1 MTKRRK
7 TPRQCEPARGFSA
20 VDRAKPQNLTPGR
33 TWPASHHAAHA
44 SHSAHTT
51 HVRHAAA
58 GFLVFR
64 LVCNHRLGGDD
75 QRRDRSRSLQCR
87 AGYLGRIQD
96 THLQHV
102 AVFFSG
108 SVITVGALAFFYL
121 GHYNGRFTTGVEYDL
136 TQRSFHGTTQDVNTG
151 LLLFVDGINLVQR
164 SDSAD
169 QGYTTTG
176 YDAFFNGS
184 AGRVQRVFN
193 ASLLLFH
200 FHFRTGTDLDD
211 GNTAS
216 QLGYALLQLLFVVVR
231 SAVFDLLAD
240 LLNAGFDVAL
250 GTGTADNG
258 GVFLGYVDTL
268 GSTQVI
274 QSGVLQSQAYFFG
287 NHSTTGQDGDV
298 LQHFLTTVTKARR
311 LDGVDFNDATHVV
324 HNQGCQRFA
333 FDVFSDDLQRLAR
346 LGDSFQHRQQFADVG
361 DFLVYQ
367 QDVRVIQFCRH
378 VVLVVDEVRAQ
389 VTAVELHTFDYV
401 QLVFQATAF
410 FNSNNA
416 FFTYTLHGVGNDA
429 ANCLVAVGRDSTNL
443 GDVAAVVARSR
454 HFTDGLYGFS
464 GGFVDAA
471 LQVHRVHAGG
481 YRLDT
486 LAHNGLGQNGCGGG
500 AVTGGFVGLGSNF
513 LDHLGTHV
521 FELVFQ
527 LDFLGYGNTVFGDSR
542 RTERLFKKHVTAFRA
557 QRYLYG
563 VCQTISTCI
572 PAFAGA
578 LTAFNVFC
586 CHVFYS
592 CSLRRG

>member
-121 GHYNGRFTTGVEYDL
+121 GHYNGRFATCVEHDL
-136 TQRSFHGTTQDVNTG
+136 AQRSFHGATQDVHTG
-151 LLLFVDGINLVQR
+151 FLLFVDRIYLVQR
-164 SDSAD
+164 CNGAD
-169 QGYTTTG
+169 QGNTTTG

-184 AGRVQRVFN
+184 AGRMQRVFN
-193 ASLLLFH
+193 AGFLLFH

-216 QLGYALLQLLFVVVR
+216 QLGYALLQFLFVVVR

-250 GTGTADNG
+250 GTSTADNG

-287 NHSTTGQDGDV
+287 NHSTTGQNGDV

-311 LDGVDFNDATHVV
+311 LDGVDFNDAPHVV
-324 HNQGCQRFA
+324 HNQSCQRFA

-361 DFLVYQ
+361 DLLVYQ

-429 ANCLVAVGRDSTNL
+429 ADCLVAVGRDSTNL

-464 GGFVDAA
+464 GSFVDAA

-486 LAHNGLGQNGCGGG
+486 LAHNGLGQNGCGGR

-513 LDHLGTHV
+513 LDHLGAHV
-521 FELVFQ
+521 LELVFQ
-527 LDFLGYGNTVFGDSR
+527 LDLFGHRHTVFGHCR
-542 RTERLFKKHVTAFRA
+542 RAKRLLQNHVTTFRP
-557 QRYLYG
+557 QGYLNRVGQDIYACNHTLTG
-563 VCQTISTCI
+563 TITE
-572 PAFAGA
+572 
-578 LTAFNVFC
+578 FNFFS
-586 CHVFYS
+586 CHVFCS
-592 CSLRRG
+592 CSLNRI